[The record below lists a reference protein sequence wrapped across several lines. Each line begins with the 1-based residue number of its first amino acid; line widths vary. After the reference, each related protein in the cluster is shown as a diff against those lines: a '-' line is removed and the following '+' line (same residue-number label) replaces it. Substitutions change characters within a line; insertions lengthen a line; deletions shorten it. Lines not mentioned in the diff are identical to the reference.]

1 MMPPLTENQEDALKE
16 LINIGVGRAAG
27 MLNEMT
33 SSRIRLRVPWLRVA
47 EAGELKSIIEGD
59 GEQLSAVKMGFG
71 GPLSGTAALIFPK
84 TEAALLV
91 SHLTGEPLDTPDID
105 ALRAVTLTEIGNIVV
120 NCVLGSMMNL
130 IQRQITFTLPN
141 YCEGDLST
149 VICSSL
155 GSSTGRVLLVRTRFC
170 LEEMHL
176 EGDIVLILE
185 VGSLDQLITGIESLE
200 I

>member
-1 MMPPLTENQEDALKE
+1 MTLPLTEIQEDALKE

-33 SSRIRLRVPWLRVA
+33 SSRIRLRVPWLRVS

-130 IQRQITFTLPN
+130 IQRQIIFTLPN

-149 VICSSL
+149 VISSSL
-155 GSSTGRVLLVRTRFC
+155 GSSTDRVLLVRTRFC
-170 LEEMHL
+170 LEEMQL
-176 EGDIVLILE
+176 EGDIVLILD

-200 I
+200 K